1 MLDSKIVEN
10 KKELTGYPSIDKPWL
25 KYYDSEKLKDDAPC
39 MNIYTYM
46 RQMSQRE
53 KDSVAISYYGVDI
66 SFSEFYQRIDE
77 AARALSWLGVKP
89 GSRIMYLMPN
99 IPETAYL
106 MYAGAKIGAV
116 SDYVDPRPDSV
127 DPTVSAGKMLSLI
140 DSEKA
145 DFIISL
151 DICYL
156 AMLKPIEPQLKQRGL
171 STIILV
177 SADNSLGTRG
187 KKQYIYDNIR
197 LYGLRETFQ
206 KIKKNAQMQ
215 KAVDHAVSSSILNL
229 VYYPEFIQ
237 NGCNTTLNEHSDNA
251 NEIAVIVHT
260 SGTSGSMPKP
270 IPLTH
275 DNLNSYV
282 HQAMASGM
290 HIESTDRFLHI
301 LPYFAAFGLAA
312 NVHGTMCARQQIIEI
327 PEFSPAVLG
336 KMILLYR
343 ATSIIGPPSWI
354 LALMND
360 PVLKNA
366 DLSFLEMVV
375 FGGDSMNPND
385 EIAFNRFLQQHGAKC
400 ALSKGHGMSE
410 TSGCASFAAGN
421 HNEIGTMGIPL
432 PFTTYALV
440 DPDTKEFLRFEDGND
455 YIEGE
460 LIISSRAVT
469 PGVLDNCVIVPH
481 REYDG
486 HDYIFT
492 RDIARMDQNGVLTF
506 LSRSDRS
513 FTRFDGYKM
522 KAYEIEQ
529 IIMGDPRIKQCIV
542 SPYYDEHLYGNMAV
556 VDIIVQKEGCSS
568 RDDRIAFVQEV
579 IQAQFVG
586 NPNVSSRQLPTRWR
600 FRNSFP
606 LTSNSK
612 INYNQLAKEPFDGTE
627 ICVDID
633 ETNIMVSGIRVY

>member
-99 IPETAYL
+99 IPEAAYL

-127 DPTVSAGKMLSLI
+127 NPTVSAGKMLSLI

-187 KKQYIYDNIR
+187 KKQYIHDNIR

-215 KAVDHAVSSSILNL
+215 NAVDHAVSSSILNL

-469 PGVLDNCVIVPH
+469 PGVLDDCVIVPH

>member
-1 MLDSKIVEN
+1 MTEE
-10 KKELTGYPSIDKPWL
+10 KKLTGYPSIDKPWL
-25 KYYDSEKLKDDAPC
+25 KYYNSDKLKADAPY

-46 RQMSQRE
+46 RQMSQRA
-53 KDSVAISYYGVDI
+53 KDSIAISYYGVNI
-66 SFSEFYQRIDE
+66 FFSEFYQRIDE
-77 AARALSWLGVKP
+77 AAKALSWLGVKP
-89 GSRIMYLMPN
+89 GQRVMYLMPN

-116 SDYVDPRPDSV
+116 SDFVDPRPDSV
-127 DPTVSAGKMLSLI
+127 DPTVNAGKMLSLI

-156 AMLKPIEPQLKQRGL
+156 AMLKPIEPQLRDRGFG
-171 STIILV
+171 TIILV
-177 SADNSLGTRG
+177 SADNSLGRRG
-187 KKQYIYDNIR
+187 KKQYILDNIH
-197 LYGLRETFQ
+197 LYGIGETLR
-206 KIKKNAQMQ
+206 KIKKSAQMQ
-215 KAVDHAVSSSILNL
+215 NAVDKAVSSSILNL

-237 NGCNTTLNEHSDNA
+237 AGRNTALIEHTDNA
-251 NEIAVIVHT
+251 DEIAVIVHT

-312 NVHGTMCARQQIIEI
+312 NVHGTMCARQHIIEI
-327 PEFSPAVLG
+327 PEFSTAALG

-360 PVLKNA
+360 PVLTNA

-375 FGGDSMNPND
+375 FGGDSMNPDD
-385 EIAFNRFLQQHGAKC
+385 EITFNRFLQQHRAKC
-400 ALSKGHGMSE
+400 VLSKGHGMSE

-440 DPDTKEFLRFEDGND
+440 DPDTKELLRFEDGHD

-469 PGVLDNCVIVPH
+469 PGMLDGRVIVPH
-481 REYDG
+481 REYVG
-486 HDYIFT
+486 LDYIFT
-492 RDIARMDQNGVLTF
+492 RDIARMDRNGVLTF

-522 KAYEIEQ
+522 KSYEIEQ
-529 IIMGDPRIKQCIV
+529 IIMGDPQIKQCIV
-542 SPYYDEHLYGNMAV
+542 SPYYDEKLFGNMAV
-556 VDIIVQKEGCSS
+556 ADIIVQKDGLSS
-568 RDDRIAFVQEV
+568 RDGQIAFVQDV
-579 IQAQFVG
+579 IQAQFIG

-600 FRNSFP
+600 FRDSFP

-627 ICVDID
+627 ICVEID
-633 ETNIMVSGIRVY
+633 ETNIMVSGIKVY